1 MTNDPDDKDNDVDKV
16 QQAHCQGVT
25 AKEDMV
31 WVAMMERKS
40 MTRLRMTR
48 IMKRR
53 CSLTSTTGVKD

>member
-31 WVAMMERKS
+31 WVAKMERKS
-40 MTRLRMTR
+40 MT
-48 IMKRR
+48 IG
-53 CSLTSTTGVKD
+53 SG